1 MKLKGIAVLLI
12 IILSLL
18 PAYYI
23 NLQLLKFIEPRKA
36 PVRFLSYMLSV
47 FAFIFIYTFLIVWL
61 IGRLFPVK

>member
-36 PVRFLSYMLSV
+36 PVRFLSYMLSML
-47 FAFIFIYTFLIVWL
+47 AFIFVYTFLIVWL

>member
-1 MKLKGIAVLLI
+1 MNLKKIAVLLI

-23 NLQLLKFIEPRKA
+23 NQQLLKFIEPRKA
-36 PVRFLSYMLSV
+36 PVRFLSYMLSM
-47 FAFIFIYTFLIVWL
+47 FAFIFVYTFLIVWL

>member
-36 PVRFLSYMLSV
+36 PVRFLSYMLSML
-47 FAFIFIYTFLIVWL
+47 AFIFVYTFLIVWL
-61 IGRLFPVK
+61 IGRLFPVA